1 MIRSTP
7 ETARRI
13 PWPGRRTGARPARR
27 AFTLIELLVTVSIIA
42 ILLGIL
48 LPALGGA
55 RSAARKVS
63 TQSLMRNVRVAID
76 AFIADNGRTPGFFPI
91 EEIGSEENGGG
102 SAITG
107 FTSMENALLDLA
119 FGSGTVQT
127 VAESPSGT
135 DPNGTNSFIDIDPM
149 NLSNDSVTARVN
161 IAAVGDTNAGAYLS
175 LDAEHLGPI
184 IGQVGRDQIRLN
196 RVNTDGTLIGMPDV
210 IDYFGQPIMLWQ
222 RDTSAS
228 LPPRQP
234 GTPGAAGTPD
244 EFASEFF
251 DPNQIAQTRAS
262 FYWATNAG
270 YLRSGDTA
278 NRING
283 DGDGTLSVGLGLERE
298 PGRRVR
304 QAVESSLGWSNEGSI
319 GLNSTV
325 AAGDVDWRLVSLLG
339 VLGHPRFATEASATE
354 LPLPT
359 QARGDIVLIS
369 AGADQVYFRRSFESN
384 GDAINLPLAN
394 VVGYAPRNEA
404 KQAGASGGTA
414 TDAGA
419 TWNGLRSPDQYDDII
434 ESTGG

>member
-7 ETARRI
+7 ETARRN
-13 PWPGRRTGARPARR
+13 PWPARRDGARPARR

-76 AFIADNGRTPGFFPI
+76 AFIADNGRAPGFFPI
-91 EEIGSEENGGG
+91 EEIGSEENGGRPT
-102 SAITG
+102 ITG

-149 NLSNDSVTARVN
+149 NLNNDSVTARVN

-184 IGQVGRDQIRLN
+184 IGQVGRGDGDIN
-196 RVNTDGTLIGMPDV
+196 RQNTDGTFIGMPDV

-222 RDTSAS
+222 RDTSAT

-234 GTPGAAGTPD
+234 GVTGSASTPD
-244 EFASEFF
+244 AFASEFF
-251 DPNQIAQTRAS
+251 NPNQIAQTRAS

-278 NRING
+278 NLIDG
-283 DGDGTLSVGLGLERE
+283 DSDGTLSVGLGLDRE

-304 QAVESSLGWSNEGSI
+304 QAVESSLGWSNGGSI
-319 GLNSTV
+319 GLNTPNPGK
-325 AAGDVDWRLVSLLG
+325 GDVDWRLVSLLG
-339 VLGHPRFATEASATE
+339 VLGHPRFATEAASSE

-369 AGADQVYFRRSFESN
+369 AGADRVYFRRSFEGN
-384 GDAINLPLAN
+384 GKAFSVESAN

-404 KQAGASGGTA
+404 KQAGASGGSA
-414 TDAGA
+414 TDSD
-419 TWNGLRSPDQYDDII
+419 WNGLRSPDQYDDII